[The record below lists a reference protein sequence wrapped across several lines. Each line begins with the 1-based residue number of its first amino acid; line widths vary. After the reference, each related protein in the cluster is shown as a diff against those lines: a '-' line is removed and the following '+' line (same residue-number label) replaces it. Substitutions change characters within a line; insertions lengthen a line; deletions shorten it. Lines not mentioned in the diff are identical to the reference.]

1 MSGNAFKDYDI
12 SLATH
17 KDYLRTRDLLK
28 ALFPKIAAAGS
39 TQFFESGYLW
49 QTNNNK
55 NDLDFVVELDKQSV
69 IKIVESHPTI
79 FQTYRKFG
87 NTVSTLFRVG
97 NRLIHVD
104 LMPTVNV
111 ENEAWIMSGGSTA
124 IKGILRNLL
133 LCFLARVKSDML
145 SASSGHEVK
154 WTIAFPGGIGQRHN
168 GLCLER
174 ETSPSFILGY
184 LGIEATS
191 HQIELSRTF
200 EGLSSLVSWDDDM
213 QSIEKFKEYAKEQ
226 WLFKKSPGI
235 FEDAFDYLEK
245 THATNKPVCYNITV

>member
-17 KDYLRTRDLLK
+17 KDYLRTRDILK

-49 QTNNNK
+49 QTDDNK
-55 NDLDFVVELDKQSV
+55 NDLDFVVQLDKQSI
-69 IKIVESHPTI
+69 IKIVESNPAI

-87 NTVSTLFRVG
+87 NTVSTMFKIG

-111 ENEAWIMSGGSTA
+111 ENEAWIMTGGSTE
-124 IKGILRNLL
+124 IKGLLRNLL
-133 LCFLARVKSDML
+133 LCFLANVRSGIL
-145 SASSGHEVK
+145 SSAAGHEVK

-168 GLCLER
+168 GICLER
-174 ETSPSFILGY
+174 ETSPSFILDY
-184 LGIEATS
+184 IGIDSTS

-200 EGLSSLVSWDDDM
+200 EGLSSLVSWDNDM
-213 QSIEKFKEYAKEQ
+213 QSIEKFQEYAKEQ
-226 WLFKKSPGI
+226 WLYKKSPEV
-235 FEDAFDYLEK
+235 FESAFDYLHV
-245 THATNKPVCYNITV
+245 TQNHR